1 MHLFK
6 IKLLICARLHFN
18 VALMSG
24 LGLLCVFEFV
34 RLLLHSFLGAHSYFV
49 TALELFLPFEEVD
62 PSSLLPLQ
70 SIDLRYVAQVVIY
83 LFVIFRPLLGS
94 CYFLGL

>member
-1 MHLFK
+1 
-6 IKLLICARLHFN
+6 
-18 VALMSG
+18 MSG

-49 TALELFLPFEEVD
+49 TALELFLSFEEVD

-70 SIDLRYVAQVVIY
+70 SIDLPYVAQVVIY
-83 LFVIFRPLLGS
+83 LFVIFRPLLRS